1 VFSLHLA
8 NPVYFLLAAALLAVG
23 AWQRWLNGLE
33 LALGAGLLL
42 IPYVTRSHE
51 MCMGAMG
58 RFAAVAVP
66 VYLVLGQLL
75 ARLPAVVSALLAS
88 LSGFLMGVYAALF
101 AAWYR
106 FF

>member
-1 VFSLHLA
+1 M
-8 NPVYFLLAAALLAVG
+8 ALIAVG
-23 AWQRWLNGLE
+23 AWKRWLNRLE
-33 LALGAGLLL
+33 VSLAAGLLL

-51 MCMGAMG
+51 MCMAGMG
-58 RFAAVAVP
+58 RFAAAVVP
-66 VYLVLGQLL
+66 IYLVLGQLL
-75 ARLPAVVSALLAS
+75 ARLPPPVAAMLLS